1 VTRYDLAVI
10 GGGPAGLAAAMY
22 GGMRG
27 MSTAVFEAEAFGGQ
41 LINLYPTKP
50 VTNFPAHAEIA
61 SRDIALQ
68 LAEQAERFG
77 AELYDWSPVEFVGRA
92 GPDFVIRPSGNAAA
106 NGNGHGEA
114 HGGDGHA
121 ASGRDQAPADDTAH
135 ANDGGDG
142 DGHPGEITA
151 RTLVLALG
159 MGRFMPRRLGLPDEA
174 RFEGKGLSY
183 RLPPIDEITARHV
196 VVVGGGDSALDTA
209 LSLRTI
215 AEVTIVHRREAFS
228 AYAFSQ
234 KRLAEADIKLV
245 TNGEIVELLG
255 KDHLERVVVARTDG
269 TTVGCP
275 ADLLMVSIG
284 QAPELNGIER
294 WELAL
299 GDSRLSVSSAMESGT
314 PGLFA
319 AGDYAEYPGKVKM
332 ITTAVGEGSTAAA
345 SAERYLMSIS

>member
-77 AELYDWSPVEFVGRA
+77 AELYDWSPVEFVGRD

-106 NGNGHGEA
+106 GGNGNGHPPRA
-114 HGGDGHA
+114 HDGDGPG
-121 ASGRDQAPADDTAH
+121 GRV
-135 ANDGGDG
+135 GDG
-142 DGHPGEITA
+142 DGEITA

-183 RLPPIDEITARHV
+183 RLPPIDEITAHHV

-255 KDHLERVVVARTDG
+255 NDDLERVVVARTDG
-269 TTVGCP
+269 STVECP

-284 QAPELNGIER
+284 QAPELSGIEH

-299 GDSRLSVSSAMESGT
+299 GDSRLSVSSAMEAGT

>member
-1 VTRYDLAVI
+1 
-10 GGGPAGLAAAMY
+10 
-22 GGMRG
+22 
-27 MSTAVFEAEAFGGQ
+27 
-41 LINLYPTKP
+41 
-50 VTNFPAHAEIA
+50 
-61 SRDIALQ
+61 
-68 LAEQAERFG
+68 
-77 AELYDWSPVEFVGRA
+77 VGRD
-92 GPDFVIRPSGNAAA
+92 GPDFVIRPSGSAAA
-106 NGNGHGEA
+106 NGNGHGPKA

-121 ASGRDQAPADDTAH
+121 ASGQERAAGDTAH
-135 ANDGGDG
+135 AAGEQSQDVAT
-142 DGHPGEITA
+142 GEITA
-151 RTLVLALG
+151 RALVLALG

-245 TNGEIVELLG
+245 TNGEIVELVG
-255 KDHLERVVVARTDG
+255 KDRLERVVVARTDG
-269 TTVGCP
+269 TTVECP

-284 QAPELNGIER
+284 QAPELRGIER

-299 GDSRLSVSSAMESGT
+299 GDSRLSVSAAMESGT

-345 SAERYLMSIS
+345 SAERYLMNIS